1 MWNRERIASVK
12 RDEKE
17 RRGRECMKW
26 LTQSAPVWG
35 GAMRVMTVNVHF
47 IEFHDWKT
55 ALKSTRDEEGR
66 LRVGLYGAH
75 QFKI

>member
-1 MWNRERIASVK
+1 
-12 RDEKE
+12 
-17 RRGRECMKW
+17 MKW